1 MSHLHLPHP
10 ARLSASTQTIR
21 EAFWVA
27 AICVVAMF
35 AFFMVIG
42 SVSPANAAVAT
53 IIVGGLAAAYTWH
66 AWHAGRKADNRDPRV
81 IKARERRGF

>member
-1 MSHLHLPHP
+1 MHLHLPHTG
-10 ARLSASTQTIR
+10 RITASTRTIR

-27 AICVVAMF
+27 AICIVAMF

-53 IIVGGLAAAYTWH
+53 IIVGGLAVAYMWH
-66 AWHAGRKADNRDPRV
+66 AWHAGRSERRDPRAV
-81 IKARERRGF
+81 RARERRGF